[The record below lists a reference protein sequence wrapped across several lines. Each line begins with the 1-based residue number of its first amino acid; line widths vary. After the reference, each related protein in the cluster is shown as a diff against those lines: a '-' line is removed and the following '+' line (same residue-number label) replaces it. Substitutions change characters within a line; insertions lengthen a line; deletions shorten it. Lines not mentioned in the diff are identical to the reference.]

1 MTLDLHED
9 TLLMLTGEDRSIRE
23 NLADA
28 LPALG
33 EVAPTL
39 ANTVG
44 AYLNRQTFGHRCPF
58 EFEDSL
64 WADTLRILEQATPP
78 GYRFVV
84 GSAIHDESGW
94 IGWVR
99 LP

>member
-1 MTLDLHED
+1 MIELHDD

-23 NLADA
+23 NLRDA
-28 LPALG
+28 LPALAYICPVFAG
-33 EVAPTL
+33 
-39 ANTVG
+39 TVR

-78 GYRFVV
+78 GYRFVI
-84 GSAIHDESGW
+84 GSRYGDERGW

-99 LP
+99 LA